1 MSVQSHTNS
10 TNRQRRMSFDNPV
23 YAVQTTIRITLWT
36 INQIVKSRDR
46 LAVNR
51 VCGGTRNDLASV
63 IGAVS

>member
-1 MSVQSHTNS
+1 MSVQSHANP

-23 YAVQTTIRITLWT
+23 HSVRTAIRITLRT

-51 VCGGTRNDLASV
+51 VRGGTRNDLASV
-63 IGAVS
+63 IGIVT

>member
-1 MSVQSHTNS
+1 MSVQSHADPTDS
-10 TNRQRRMSFDNPV
+10 QRRMSFDNPV
-23 YAVQTTIRITLWT
+23 YSVQTTIRIMLRA

-51 VCGGTRNDLASV
+51 VCSGTCNDPASV